1 MYTHTLHFPVF
12 EPLLFGPP
20 PHHLSFPCPH
30 HLILAVAP
38 VRSPPGCAEDEAAAQ
53 APLILV
59 EMLEGHQEAVI
70 QHVELPEEGG
80 VQFHLAE
87 EPAPL
92 GPCWSIST
100 PS

>member
-1 MYTHTLHFPVF
+1 M
-12 EPLLFGPP
+12 
-20 PHHLSFPCPH
+20 
-30 HLILAVAP
+30 
-38 VRSPPGCAEDEAAAQ
+38 
-53 APLILV
+53 